1 MDAEREDAIMEQ
13 EPFAVFG
20 EFTFFKSVAGDD
32 DPRPVIEIRHRGK
45 SFMDLRAEPARKLF
59 PVKASDA
66 RMRQFCRKFA
76 ENEAFRN
83 AVLVKDA
90 FSCC

>member
-1 MDAEREDAIMEQ
+1 MEQ

-20 EFTFFKSVAGDD
+20 EFTFFKSVAGAD
-32 DPRPVIEIRHRGK
+32 DPRPLIEILHRGEP
-45 SFMDLRAEPARKLF
+45 FMDLRAEPARKLF
-59 PVKASDA
+59 PAKASDV